1 MLELVRYDAMVNA
14 IAECHKIDEVKELR
28 DKALALEMYA
38 RQARNLDAE
47 RKASGVRIRAEIRAG
62 ELLKE
67 MAANGERSSGRNL
80 PNDMESQAVIPT
92 LADLKISPT
101 QSSRWQALAEVPKD
115 QIEAALAD
123 PTKRPTTSGL
133 LNKRQSNPKL
143 DEDAL
148 WLWGRLREFEQRGYF
163 DVDADPQYLF
173 DEMTDAMQSDFC
185 RIVPLMQ
192 AFFTTCERVCDE

>member
-1 MLELVRYDAMVNA
+1 MEQMVRYDAMIHA
-14 IAECHKIDEVKELR
+14 IAECHSVDEVKDLR

-67 MAANGERSSGRNL
+67 MAENGERATKGKPAADSKS
-80 PNDMESQAVIPT
+80 VT
-92 LADLKISPT
+92 LKGLGISET
-101 QSSRWQALAEVPKD
+101 QSVRWQALAEVPKE

-123 PTKRPTTSGL
+123 PLKRPSTSGL
-133 LNKRQSNPKL
+133 ISLNKSPSPKL
-143 DEDAL
+143 NEESL
-148 WLWGRLREFEQRGYF
+148 WLWGRLREFEERGYF
-163 DVDADPQYLF
+163 DADPQYLL
-173 DEMTDAMQSDFC
+173 DEMTDAMQSDFR

-192 AFFTTCERVCDE
+192 AFFTTCERICND